1 MLSDDVR
8 RAIRTILARV
18 CREWAIRRTDLTKG
32 IVSLHSP
39 VDTVVRAAMMQ
50 LVRDGVLRYTRGY
63 VVLANVMLEYRDV
76 VKTMGY

>member
-1 MLSDDVR
+1 MLSDDVK

-18 CREWAIRRTDLTKG
+18 CQEWAVRRADLTLG
-32 IVSLHSP
+32 IVAMHSP

-50 LVRDGVLRYTRGY
+50 LVRDGVLAYTRGY
-63 VVLANVMLEYRDV
+63 VVLADVMLEYRDV